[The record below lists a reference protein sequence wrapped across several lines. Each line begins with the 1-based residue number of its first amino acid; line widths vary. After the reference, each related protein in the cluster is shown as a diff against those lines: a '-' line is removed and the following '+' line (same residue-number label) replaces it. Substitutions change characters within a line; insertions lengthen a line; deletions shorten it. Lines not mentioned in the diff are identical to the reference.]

1 MENIKIETQE
11 NKEEIKNMENV
22 TTDTQEAEKEIIN
35 VEQSSITAFPT
46 DEYSKK
52 GINPI
57 FSEEVI
63 PYYDP
68 SVLSPN
74 SQELDIVNYYFKSVT
89 CKKKDIENLLYEV
102 IGYSLA
108 KTAKLNKLIILKG
121 DGRNG
126 KSKIFRVLE
135 AVLDNKCSHE
145 HLEAISGSKAGSKST
160 VKKLERLYSKYLG
173 RPEATEV
180 HKQFAYNSY
189 SVWRT
194 YINK

>member
-1 MENIKIETQE
+1 MQDNELNTEIKIKEEIKMEDIKIEKQE

-22 TTDTQEAEKEIIN
+22 TTNTQETKEEIKTNETTTDTQEAEKEIFNIEESKN
-35 VEQSSITAFPT
+35 NIIST

-57 FSEEVI
+57 FSEAVI

-68 SVLSPN
+68 SVLLTNSP
-74 SQELDIVNYYFKSVT
+74 ELKTVDDYYGSVT
-89 CKKKDIENLLYEV
+89 CEIKDIENLLYEV

-108 KTAKLNKLIILKG
+108 KTTKLNKLIILKG

-135 AVLDNKCSHE
+135 AVLKDKCSHE
-145 HLEAISGSKAGSKST
+145 HLEQLSRK
-160 VKKLERLYSKYLG
+160 
-173 RPEATEV
+173 
-180 HKQFAYNSY
+180 
-189 SVWRT
+189 
-194 YINK
+194 